1 MTEKKTTAWHLT
13 RLLMVACWAVW
24 ILTFFIVVTLFQA
37 VLQVNVIA
45 QVFRLDSGEFRDLI
59 TAVPVSVLKR
69 QTVDDA
75 LVRLYVTMRYSY
87 ISDSAEMTR
96 RWGPGGV
103 VAFLSAPKVYNEFAP
118 SEESYTSADENSQQK
133 VVDIISAER
142 KENYYAVI
150 FDLYEATGRGTWRKS
165 TRSVVLHFAYMP
177 ARRLLSGFIS
187 NPYGFIVTSVDE
199 SNVTK

>member
-1 MTEKKTTAWHLT
+1 MTERKTTAWNLT
-13 RLLMVACWAVW
+13 RLLMVVCWAVW

-37 VLQVNVIA
+37 VLQVNVLA

-59 TAVPVSVLKR
+59 TVIPLNALKR

-75 LVRLYVTMRYSY
+75 LVRLYVTMRYSF

-96 RWGPGGV
+96 RWGPGGF
-103 VAFLSAPKVYNEFAP
+103 VAFLSSPQVYNEFNP
-118 SEESYTSADENSQQK
+118 SEDSYSTADDNTQQK

-165 TRSVVLHFAYMP
+165 TRSVVLHFGYMP
-177 ARRLLSGFIS
+177 ARRLLSGLIS
-187 NPYGFIVTSVDE
+187 NPYGFIITSVDE
-199 SNVTK
+199 SNVSR